1 VKIKAVIRCGQLH
14 LLVKTLDFQ
23 FRHLTKEVRKMNNKQ
38 RCVVVSGFIVILLLG
53 LFPPWLEADQHPGNP
68 RGVYEFYF
76 ELRTVFAPRLV
87 RCGYFD
93 QHWRVDTSLLLVEWF
108 LVSAVTG
115 IMVVF
120 LGDRPQ
126 RLAQE
131 RDK

>member
-1 VKIKAVIRCGQLH
+1 M
-14 LLVKTLDFQ
+14 KTLDFQ

-38 RCVVVSGFIVILLLG
+38 RCVVVLGFIVILLLG
-53 LFPPWLEADQHPGNP
+53 LFPPWLLVQEGSGNQ
-68 RGVYEFYF
+68 RSVYEFSF
-76 ELRTVFAPRLV
+76 ELRTVFAPRLE
-87 RCGYFD
+87 RGSSFD

-120 LGDRPQ
+120 LGDHPQ